1 MPPQPLTAL
10 LFASI
15 VTVEARGKEVRVL
28 LKRMIFVLVV
38 VALVMTMPMM
48 SAAGATVK
56 QTAVTD

>member
-1 MPPQPLTAL
+1 MPSQPLTAL

-38 VALVMTMPMM
+38 VALVMTMPM
-48 SAAGATVK
+48 SRLRVLPLSK
-56 QTAVTD
+56 PP